1 MKPRRFIVCSDIHG
15 DMQDPVAV
23 KALQAFT
30 KDYNPEIRVIAGDLW
45 DFRNLRKGASDS
57 EKADSLVDD
66 WNKGV
71 EFATNFFK
79 GGKENVLMLGNHDVR
94 LWHLAES
101 TEGLI
106 KDYCTDGIAKINQ
119 YCKRWNAK
127 LVPYT
132 VREGFYRIGHLK
144 VIHGFATG
152 PNATATHINSYQSN
166 IIHGHTHNIAVV
178 SVRSI
183 EPREGRAIGCLC
195 KLDMP
200 YSNAKLGSL
209 MWSHGWAFGE
219 VYPNDEFQIFQARS
233 IGGKYRVATEIK
245 TY

>member
-1 MKPRRFIVCSDIHG
+1 MKPKRFIVCSDIHG

-30 KDYNPEIRVIAGDLW
+30 RDYNPQIRVIAGDLW
-45 DFRNLRKGASDS
+45 DFRNIRRGSSSEEQAGSLIEDWDKGI
-57 EKADSLVDD
+57 
-66 WNKGV
+66 
-71 EFATNFFK
+71 EFANNFFN
-79 GGKENVLMLGNHDVR
+79 GGEENVLMLGNHDVR
-94 LWHLAES
+94 LWHLADS
-101 TEGLI
+101 LNGVAA
-106 KDYCTDGIAKINQ
+106 DYALDGIKRVNQ
-119 YCKRWNAK
+119 YCKRWKAK
-127 LVPYT
+127 LIPYT

-178 SVRSI
+178 SVRSL
-183 EPREGRAIGCLC
+183 EPREGRSIGCLC
-195 KLDMP
+195 KLDMD
-200 YSNAKLGSL
+200 YSSAKLGSL

-219 VYPNDEFQIFQARS
+219 VYSNGEFQIFQARE

>member
-1 MKPRRFIVCSDIHG
+1 
-15 DMQDPVAV
+15 MQDENAV
-23 KALQAFT
+23 RALLAFT

-45 DFRNLRKGASDS
+45 DFRNMRKAASEA
-57 EKADSLVDD
+57 EKQASLSDD
-66 WNKGV
+66 WEAGLR
-71 EFATNFFK
+71 FANAFFK
-79 GGKENVLMLGNHDVR
+79 GGKENVLMLGNHDRR
-94 LWHLAES
+94 LWDCLDS
-101 TEGLI
+101 DKGMVR
-106 KDYCTDGIAKINQ
+106 DYASDGIKKINE

-127 LVPYT
+127 LIPYT
-132 VREGFYRIGHLK
+132 VRKGFYRIGHLK

-178 SVRSI
+178 SVRSL

-195 KLDMP
+195 KLDMT
-200 YSNAKLGSL
+200 YSDAKLGSL

-219 VYPNDEFQIFQARS
+219 VYSNNEYQIFQARS